1 MGIPYVGSLKYSF
14 SRPTV
19 LDTDSPLLLLLSLV
33 SVQSHVL
40 PLPPF
45 AAVSVRFGA

>member
-14 SRPTV
+14 SRPTF
-19 LDTDSPLLLLLSLV
+19 LDTGSPLLLSVV